1 MIIGRG
7 AEAVLKKEGESLL
20 KERISK
26 GYRIKE
32 IDLKLRKDRTK
43 KEANLLSEARRHGV
57 RVPRI
62 VSKDMDNM
70 TIEMEYIDGPVLRDT
85 LDKLTKSQ
93 RKNLCQEIGKMVANL
108 HLANIVHGD
117 LTTSNMILKDGKID
131 TLYFIDFGL
140 GYISPKVEDKAV
152 DLHLLKQAL
161 VSKHNKVWKE
171 CFDAIISVYKKEERD
186 SERVLN
192 RMAQIE
198 KRGRYAKKED

>member
-7 AEAVLKKEGESLL
+7 AEAVLKKEGEALL
-20 KERISK
+20 KERIRK
-26 GYRIKE
+26 GYRLE
-32 IDLKLRKDRTK
+32 QIDLKLRKDRTK
-43 KEANLLSEARRHGV
+43 KETNLLSEARRHGV

-62 VSKDMDNM
+62 VSRDMANM

-93 RKNLCQEIGKMVANL
+93 RKKLCHEIGKMVANL
-108 HLANIVHGD
+108 HLANIIHGD

-131 TLYFIDFGL
+131 ALYFIDFGL

-161 VSKHNKVWKE
+161 VSKHNKIWKE
-171 CFDAIISVYKKEERD
+171 CFDEIVIVYKKEEKD
-186 SERVLN
+186 SEQILN
-192 RMAQIE
+192 RMSQIE

>member
-43 KEANLLSEARRHGV
+43 KEAILLSEARRHGV

-70 TIEMEYIDGPVLRDT
+70 TIEMEYIDGPVLRDA
-85 LDKLTKSQ
+85 LDKLAENQ
-93 RKNLCQEIGKMVANL
+93 RKKLCQEIGKMVANL

-131 TLYFIDFGL
+131 ALYFIDFGL
-140 GYISPKVEDKAV
+140 GYTSPKIEDKAV

-161 VSKHNKVWKE
+161 VSKHNKIWEE
-171 CFDAIISVYKKEERD
+171 CFDAIINVYKKEEKD
-186 SERVLN
+186 SEKILN

-198 KRGRYAKKED
+198 KRGRYSKKED